1 MTALSVPTRDQVT
14 EGNQAI
20 FDQLQGALGFVPNL
34 YAYYAKNENSLGA
47 YLSFANRK
55 STLSKKTKEAI
66 NLVVSEVNGC
76 DYCLSAH
83 TVLGKMNGFSDDE
96 ILEIRSGSASFDARL
111 DGLVRFAKEVASHNG
126 QISESS
132 RTDFFESGWSEADL
146 VEVVV
151 SIGEKTISNYL
162 HNITQIDIDFPV
174 ASPLEEALVN
184 A

>member
-1 MTALSVPTRDQVT
+1 MTALSVPTREQVT
-14 EGNQAI
+14 ESNQAI

-34 YAYYAKNENSLGA
+34 YAYYAKNEHSLSS

-55 STLSKKTKEAI
+55 STLSKKVKEAI

-83 TVLGKMNGFSDDE
+83 TVLGKMNGFTE
-96 ILEIRSGSASFDARL
+96 EQILELRSGVASFDEKL
-111 DGLVRFAKEVASHNG
+111 DGLVRFAKQVASNNG
-126 QISESS
+126 KVSESARS
-132 RTDFFESGWSEADL
+132 EFFQSGWSESDL

-174 ASPLEEALVN
+174 AVALNDALVS